1 MQHYE
6 GITENDFDLAG
17 NPGSKGGDN
26 SPSPLPRARNTGSN
40 FFGLVSQWQARSRV
54 RSPRQPNAGSI
65 PVQSSSL
72 CPGRFSKGFLFTFP
86 LGEGPTRTVPRRLST
101 SGAGAVSFPW
111 IARLLPRL
119 RSIALAGNA
128 QRLSGGAFEYCL
140 SDVRPGRCT
149 GYGGFVTS
157 DKVGKRAQLCR
168 RIRFDS
174 GRQYS
179 FFRVP
184 IACVEGV
191 RSQAEYE
198 GSPLGNDLSSTTVLF
213 NTSSQPGA
221 YFWEKNPGAG
231 NLSVED
237 SL

>member
-6 GITENDFDLAG
+6 CITENNFDLAG

-40 FFGLVSQWQARSRV
+40 FFGLVSQWQARSRG

-101 SGAGAVSFPW
+101 SGAGAVSF
-111 IARLLPRL
+111 
-119 RSIALAGNA
+119 
-128 QRLSGGAFEYCL
+128 
-140 SDVRPGRCT
+140 
-149 GYGGFVTS
+149 
-157 DKVGKRAQLCR
+157 
-168 RIRFDS
+168 
-174 GRQYS
+174 
-179 FFRVP
+179 FRVP

-198 GSPLGNDLSSTTVLF
+198 GSPLGNVFSSPTALF
-213 NTSSQPGA
+213 NTSSQPGLV
-221 YFWEKNPGAG
+221 FEIIPGAG
-231 NLSVED
+231 NLLGEGF
-237 SL
+237 L